1 MGQYLEFK
9 PSSCKNCYRCLR
21 ECPVKAIKVVDQ
33 KAVIMEDLCILCGKC
48 TFVCHQNAKYVH
60 GELEEV
66 KRLLK
71 KHKKVYVSVAPSF
84 VSSFG
89 IENFEVMRVALKRLG
104 FFDAEETAVGA
115 AAVTE
120 KYEELLKSGRYRNL
134 ISSACPA
141 VNRLI
146 EIYRPKALPF
156 LAPVDTPM
164 VGARQNH
171 KETRQGR
178 GGFVCR
184 TLHRQKTRGARKR
197 PYRKRAH
204 LRGA

>member
-33 KAVIMEDLCILCGKC
+33 KAVIMEELCILCGKC

-71 KHKKVYVSVAPSF
+71 KNKRVYVSVAPSF

-89 IENFEVMRVALKRLG
+89 IEDFEVMRTALKRLG
-104 FFDAEETAVGA
+104 FFDAEETALGA

-120 KYEELLKSGRYRNL
+120 KYEELLNSGKYRNL

-146 EIYRPKALPF
+146 EIYYPKALPF

-164 VGARQNH
+164 VAH
-171 KETRQGR
+171 AKMIKKTRQGR
-178 GGFVCR
+178 GGFVCG
-184 TLHRQKTRGARKR
+184 TLHSQKARGARER
-197 PYRKRAH
+197 SYRKRAH
-204 LRGA
+204 L

>member
-33 KAVIMEDLCILCGKC
+33 KAVIMEELCILCGKC

-71 KHKKVYVSVAPSF
+71 KNKRVYVSVAPSF

-89 IENFEVMRVALKRLG
+89 IEDFEVMRTALKRLG
-104 FFDAEETAVGA
+104 F
-115 AAVTE
+115 
-120 KYEELLKSGRYRNL
+120 S
-134 ISSACPA
+134 
-141 VNRLI
+141 
-146 EIYRPKALPF
+146 
-156 LAPVDTPM
+156 
-164 VGARQNH
+164 
-171 KETRQGR
+171 TR
-178 GGFVCR
+178 
-184 TLHRQKTRGARKR
+184 RKR
-197 PYRKRAH
+197 RWARLPSRKNTRSF
-204 LRGA
+204 

>member
-33 KAVIMEDLCILCGKC
+33 KAVIMEELCILCGKC

-71 KHKKVYVSVAPSF
+71 KNKRVYVSVAPSF

-89 IENFEVMRVALKRLG
+89 IEDFEVMRTALKRLG
-104 FFDAEETAVGA
+104 FFDAEETALGA

-120 KYEELLKSGRYRNL
+120 KYEELLNSGKYRNL

-146 EIYRPKALPF
+146 EIYYPKALPF

-164 VGARQNH
+164 VAHAKMIKKRDKDAAPAGACAYFH
-171 KETRQGR
+171 P
-178 GGFVCR
+178 
-184 TLHRQKTRGARKR
+184 A
-197 PYRKRAH
+197 
-204 LRGA
+204 